1 MDKEPIPMPTS
12 NRIVQILTKKK
23 QLYAIDPDELH
34 VIKRLRSLT
43 GAGIADTR
51 KALRDNDYNF
61 DKALARLK
69 ELVRKPAI
77 LTNVKLQEGK

>member
-1 MDKEPIPMPTS
+1 MPTS
-12 NRIVQILTKKK
+12 NRIVQILSKKK

-34 VIKRLRSLT
+34 VIKRLRALT

-69 ELVRKPAI
+69 ELVREAKV
-77 LTNVKLQEGK
+77 LTNVKLI

>member
-1 MDKEPIPMPTS
+1 MPTS

-23 QLYAIDPDELH
+23 QLYAIDPDELY

>member
-1 MDKEPIPMPTS
+1 MPTS

-23 QLYAIDPDELH
+23 QLYAINPDELH
-34 VIKRLRSLT
+34 VIKRLRALT

-51 KALRDNDYNF
+51 KALCDNDYNF

-69 ELVRKPAI
+69 EPVREAKV
-77 LTNVKLQEGK
+77 LTNVKLI

>member
-1 MDKEPIPMPTS
+1 MPTS

-34 VIKRLRSLT
+34 VIKRLRALT
-43 GAGIADTR
+43 GAGIADSR
-51 KALRDNDYNF
+51 KALRDNGYDF

-69 ELVRKPAI
+69 ELVRKPAV
-77 LTNVKLQEGK
+77 LTNVKLQEGE

>member
-12 NRIVQILTKKK
+12 NRLEHILAKKK
-23 QLYAIDPDELH
+23 QLYAICPDELH
-34 VIKRLRSLT
+34 VIKRLRALT

-51 KALRDNDYNF
+51 KALRDNDYDF

-69 ELVRKPAI
+69 ELVRAPK
-77 LTNVKLQEGK
+77 V